1 MKYRILGNTN
11 IKVSEIGFGAW
22 QLGNTLDWAGIPESE
37 AEAIVNKAIEL
48 GITFFDTAPNY
59 AGGKSETLLGKA
71 LEKKRKDV
79 VICTKFGHFAD
90 NTRNFDANLL
100 QSSIEN
106 SLKKL
111 KTNYLDCVLL
121 HNPAF
126 ELMDGTKVEH
136 YKILSRLKE
145 QGVLKSYGVSV
156 DTSKEIEKLLETTD
170 IQVLEVMYNINYQ
183 EPSEAMKKAKEKG
196 VGIIIKVPLDSGWLS
211 GKYNKDSK
219 FDKVRSRWNQ
229 DTINRRAKMID
240 AINSIK
246 GKDTNMV
253 HEALRFVLAHEGVST
268 VIPGVRNYEQLEL
281 NVKASNVNLN
291 KSRVEQY
298 KTLYKNEIGNNVLPW

>member
-1 MKYRILGNTN
+1 MKYRTLGSTN

-22 QLGNTLDWAGIPESE
+22 QLGNTIDWVGIPESE

-48 GITFFDTAPNY
+48 GINFFDTAPNY

-71 LEKKRKDV
+71 LEGKREDV

-90 NTRNFDANLL
+90 NTRNFDPNLL
-100 QSSIEN
+100 QRSIEN

-111 KTNYLDCVLL
+111 KTDYLDCVLL

-126 ELMDGTKVEH
+126 ELMDGNKVEH

-145 QGVLKSYGVSV
+145 QGVIKSYGVSV
-156 DTSKEIEKLLETTD
+156 DTSKEIEKLIETTN

-183 EPSEAMKKAKEKG
+183 EPAEAMKKAKEKG

-211 GKYNKDSK
+211 GNYNKDTK
-219 FDKVRSRWNQ
+219 FDKVRSRWSQ
-229 DTINRRAKMID
+229 ETINRRAKMVE
-240 AINSIK
+240 AINTIK
-246 GKDTNMV
+246 DKDTNMV
-253 HEALRFVLAHEGVST
+253 LEALRFVLAHEGIST
-268 VIPGVRNYEQLEL
+268 VIPGVRNYEQLKL
-281 NVKASNVNLN
+281 NIEASSSQMTSERVK
-291 KSRVEQY
+291 EY
-298 KTLYKNEIGNNVLPW
+298 EDLYQKEIGDDVLPW